1 MYVHIGCEFIFAI
14 VISAAIL
21 SSKKENFDICRLILA
36 CRPSPD
42 PGLGSAAT
50 NVSRARASATLSCD
64 LFYMWSSAHPS
75 RLHTQA
81 DLLMRQYPIL
91 IALKNSFILYTRLR
105 PEFSLQRDPPS
116 ITTLRLQIKQNAL
129 IMYMSA
135 SK

>member
-1 MYVHIGCEFIFAI
+1 MYVHLCCESIFAI

-50 NVSRARASATLSCD
+50 IVSRARASATLSCD
-64 LFYMWSSAHPS
+64 QFHMWSSAHPS

-81 DLLMRQYPIL
+81 DLLISQHPIPF
-91 IALKNSFILYTRLR
+91 ALKISFVLYTRLR
-105 PEFSLQRDPPS
+105 PEFFLQPDPPS
-116 ITTLRLQIKQNAL
+116 ITTLRLQITQTAL